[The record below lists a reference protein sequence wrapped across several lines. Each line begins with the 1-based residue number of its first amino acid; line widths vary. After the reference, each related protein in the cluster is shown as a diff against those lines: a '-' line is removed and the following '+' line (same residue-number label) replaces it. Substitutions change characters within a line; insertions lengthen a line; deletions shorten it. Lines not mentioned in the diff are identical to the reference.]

1 MMNQTRFLRLLTTL
15 LLLSILALLPGLSS
29 AQQNNGS
36 VDIASVDDAGYPQVT
51 LIANV
56 LNSVGQP
63 ISGLDASNFSLGGDL
78 AANASICGVQEIAT
92 GTLEFGIVL
101 VLDVSSS
108 MAGAPLDEAKAA
120 ALGFI
125 DQVNANS
132 PIAIVTFASR
142 IRQVQDFS
150 SDRAATRREIENL
163 AFGGQTALY
172 QGAFDGVQKSD
183 QSPISRR
190 VVVLLSDGA
199 EYGELSQVER
209 GAAVAEAQRIGVPV
223 YTIGLGYGTD
233 RDYLIELASG
243 TGGQYYE
250 SPDPTQLQAI
260 YDEIARILT
269 VQYEI
274 CVDTDLLPDG
284 RLVSGELIVQGANLN
299 TRDTFEVQ
307 APFIPTATA
316 TATLTHT
323 PTATATATNTA
334 TATATLT
341 NTPTETATNTA
352 TATATNT
359 PIPTNTPT
367 VTPSRT
373 ATATL
378 TNTAL
383 PTSTSTATNTPTDT
397 PTNTAT
403 ATDTPTD
410 TPTNTATVT
419 PSRTPTATATA
430 SNTPTDTPTNTAT
443 ATDTPTNTPTN
454 TATVTPSRTPTAT
467 ATASN
472 TPTDTPTNTATVTP
486 SRTPTATATAS
497 NTPTDTPT
505 NTATVTPSRTP
516 TATATASNTP
526 TDTPTNTATVTPS
539 RTPTAT
545 ATASNT
551 ATVTPSSTP
560 TDEPTATD
568 TPTNTAT
575 VTPSST
581 PTDEPTATATAT
593 VTPSSTPTDE
603 PTATATPNATETRA
617 VQVAIIAN
625 TREAAS
631 TLAAVAAA
639 NAAATLT
646 AQPTATATLT
656 STPLPTE
663 TASATATALPS
674 STPTASATNT
684 ALPTATNTDVPTATP
699 SATVTPS
706 ATATSLPPLVFE
718 TSGID
723 NGETVLDST
732 RDLVIRLP
740 EGQLPAQRVTVALD
754 GTRVAESD
762 SLPFTYTVNTD
773 GLAPGRHVIG
783 ISVQNTAGQ
792 VATRQIPF
800 IIPAPTATPTATATL
815 TPVPPTA
822 TSVPPTATAT
832 EMPPTATPVPP
843 TATPTEVQPTATST
857 EVPPTATS
865 VPPTATATEVPP
877 TATPTE
883 VPPTATSTPLPSA
896 TPVPFNFDVAGI
908 ESGETITDSQRDL
921 VLSTTEGTARQI
933 TIDLDGQRVAESD
946 ALPYTYR
953 LLTEGLAP
961 GEHVFDITVTSS
973 AGLIGTR
980 QIPFF
985 IPEPSPVPTLAAG
998 GSLVASAVRAEAD
1011 GTNTVLL
1018 SLCCTLLLIVLIG
1031 VMIGWY
1037 IRRRYILGIVA
1048 DENRDPLLRVDRN
1061 ERKISS

>member
-15 LLLSILALLPGLSS
+15 CLLSLVTLLPGLTS
-29 AQQNNGS
+29 AQQNNGT

-51 LIANV
+51 LVANV

-63 ISGLDASNFSLGGDL
+63 ISGLDAGNFSLGGDL
-78 AANASICGVQEIAT
+78 AANASICGVEEIAT

-243 TGGQYYE
+243 TGGQFFE

-274 CVDTDLLPDG
+274 CIDTDLVPDG
-284 RLVSGELIVQGANLN
+284 RLVPGELIVQGTNLN
-299 TRDTFEVQ
+299 ASDTFEVQ

-316 TATLTHT
+316 TATPTATATLTHT
-323 PTATATATNTA
+323 PTATATA
-334 TATATLT
+334 
-341 NTPTETATNTA
+341 TATNTA

-373 ATATL
+373 PTATL

-383 PTSTSTATNTPTDT
+383 PTSTSTDT
-397 PTNTAT
+397 PTN
-403 ATDTPTD
+403 TPTD

-443 ATDTPTNTPTN
+443 
-454 TATVTPSRTPTAT
+454 VTPSPTPTAT

-526 TDTPTNTATVTPS
+526 T
-539 RTPTAT
+539 
-545 ATASNT
+545 NT

-560 TDEPTATD
+560 TDEPTATE
-568 TPTNTAT
+568 TPTNT

-646 AQPTATATLT
+646 AQPTATETLT

-674 STPTASATNT
+674 STPTATATNT

-718 TSGID
+718 TAGID
-723 NGETVLDST
+723 NGETVLDAS
-732 RDLVIRLP
+732 RDLVIRLS
-740 EGQLPAQRVTVALD
+740 EGQLPAQRVTIALD

-762 SLPFTYTVNTD
+762 SLPFTYTVNTE

-800 IIPAPTATPTATATL
+800 IVPEPTATPTTTATL

-822 TSVPPTATAT
+822 TAT
-832 EMPPTATPVPP
+832 EVPPTATPVPP
-843 TATPTEVQPTATST
+843 TATATEIPPTATPT
-857 EVPPTATS
+857 EVPPTVTP
-865 VPPTATATEVPP
+865 VPPTATATEVLP

-896 TPVPFNFDVAGI
+896 TPIPFIFDVAGV

-921 VLSTTEGTARQI
+921 VLSSSEGTARQI

-953 LLTEGLAP
+953 LLTKGLAP
-961 GEHVFDITVTSS
+961 GEHNFDITVTSS
-973 AGLIGTR
+973 TGLIGTR

-998 GSLVASAVRAEAD
+998 GALVTSAVRAEAD

-1031 VMIGWY
+1031 VLIGWY
-1037 IRRRYILGIVA
+1037 IRRRYILGIGA

-1061 ERKISS
+1061 ERKISN